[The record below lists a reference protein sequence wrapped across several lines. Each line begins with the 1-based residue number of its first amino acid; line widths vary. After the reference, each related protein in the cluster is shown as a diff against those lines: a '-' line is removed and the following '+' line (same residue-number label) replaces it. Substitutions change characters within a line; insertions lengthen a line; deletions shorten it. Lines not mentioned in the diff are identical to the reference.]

1 MNEKLK
7 KLLDS
12 INAKKAEVKA
22 LAEEGK
28 IEEAKAAKAELV
40 DLQARFDL
48 LYDLDEDEQAQA
60 QAQAASG
67 GGHDPQPKN
76 KEKPTYK
83 DTVKAFVNAI
93 RCGLK
98 QRPVPEEDTEV
109 LNLMTEA
116 EMDGDGESDGG
127 LTVPQDIQTTIK
139 ELRRAEMDDLELYVN
154 VETVATL
161 SGSRPIESEADSTPW
176 PDVDEGG
183 EFTEEETPKMHKLDY
198 KVTKK
203 GGILKITEELLQD
216 TAENIMGFLNKWIAK
231 KSRATRN
238 HRILAALSTITTGK
252 EVTVNSL
259 DDLKKI
265 FNIVLDPAISEGS
278 MVLTNQTGYN
288 WLDTLKDKNG
298 DYVLQPDPT
307 DKTKDL
313 LFGKYPVKKLSDKVL
328 KNKAVEGGVAAPL
341 ICGDPKEAIT
351 LFDREKMTVDISST
365 AGELWKTDKTGIK
378 VRDRFDV
385 KPVDEGAI
393 VRGEVTI
400 ANAG

>member
-7 KLLDS
+7 KMLAD

-28 IEEAKAAKAELV
+28 LEEAKEAKAALA
-40 DLQARFDL
+40 DMQARFDL
-48 LYDLDEDEQAQA
+48 LYDLDDDDQQQAE
-60 QAQAASG
+60 AQAANG
-67 GGHDPQPKN
+67 GGKDPQEAQN
-76 KEKPTYK
+76 KKPTAK
-83 DTVKAFVNAI
+83 DTIKAFVNAI

-98 QRPVPEEDTEV
+98 GAPVPENDAEV
-109 LNLMTEA
+109 LNLMTEK
-116 EMDGDGESDGG
+116 EPDNDGKSDGG

-139 ELRRAEMDDLELYVN
+139 ELRRATDDDLELYVN

-161 SGSRPIESEADSTPW
+161 SGSRPIELDADSTPW
-176 PDVDEGG
+176 ADIEEGG
-183 EFTEEETPKMHKLDY
+183 EFPEVDTPQVTDVKY

-203 GGILKITEELLQD
+203 GGILKITEELLRD
-216 TAENIMGFLNKWIAK
+216 TAENIMAFLNKWIAK

-238 HRILAALSTITTGK
+238 HRILAAISKITDGNEVAVTG
-252 EVTVNSL
+252 L

-265 FNIVLDPAISEGS
+265 FNIVLDPAIAEGG

-298 DYVLQPDPT
+298 DYVLQPDVT

-341 ICGDPKEAIT
+341 ICGDPKEAVT
-351 LFDREKMTVDISST
+351 LFDREKMTIDINSV
-365 AGELWKTDKTGIK
+365 AGDLWKTDKTGIK

-385 KPVDEGAI
+385 QTVDTSAI
-393 VRGEVTI
+393 IKGEVTI

>member
-7 KLLDS
+7 KLLAA
-12 INAKKAEVKA
+12 INAKKAEVLA

-28 IEEAKAAKAELV
+28 IEDARKAKDELV
-40 DLQARFDL
+40 DMQARFDL

-60 QAQAASG
+60 ENQADKG
-67 GGHDPQPKN
+67 RGHDPQAADDKAPS
-76 KEKPTYK
+76 YK

-93 RCGLK
+93 RCGLR
-98 QRPVPEEDTEV
+98 QRPVPEEDVAV
-109 LNLMTEA
+109 LDLMTEA
-116 EMDGDGESDGG
+116 EPDADGESDGG

-139 ELRRAEMDDLELYVN
+139 ELRRAELDDLELYVN
-154 VETVATL
+154 VENVATL

-216 TAENIMGFLNKWIAK
+216 SAENIMGFLNKWIAK
-231 KSRATRN
+231 KTRATRN
-238 HRILAALSTITTGK
+238 HRILAALDKITTGK
-252 EVTVNSL
+252 AVTVTGL

-265 FNIVLDPAISEGS
+265 FNIVLDPGIAASSI
-278 MVLTNQTGYN
+278 VLTNQTGYN

-307 DKTKDL
+307 DSTRDL
-313 LFGKYPVKKLSDKVL
+313 LFGKYAVKKLSDKVL
-328 KNKAVEGGVAAPL
+328 KNKEVEGGVSAPL

-365 AGELWKTDKTGIK
+365 AGDLWKTDKTGIK

-385 KPVDEGAI
+385 KPVDEAAI
-393 VRGEVTI
+393 VRGEVVIPT
-400 ANAG
+400 AG